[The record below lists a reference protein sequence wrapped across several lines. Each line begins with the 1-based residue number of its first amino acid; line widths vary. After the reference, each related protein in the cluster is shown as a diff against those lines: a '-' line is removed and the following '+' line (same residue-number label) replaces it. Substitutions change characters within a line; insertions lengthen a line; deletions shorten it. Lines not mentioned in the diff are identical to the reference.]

1 MKQRRFQM
9 LGLLVLLLMAAGCSQ
24 QRDDRLEAAIH
35 ARYGGEALFSTVI
48 QMRLNQGNFVSDYT
62 LSYAGQPENG
72 HILTVTAPS
81 EVAGLAVQVR
91 RDKTIE
97 VTYDGAVFL
106 PANLD
111 GTTLSP
117 IAILC
122 DLISNWQA
130 GYADSVQTE
139 KQNGQTVVIW
149 TAFSD
154 DTGEEMTYR
163 TVFQKDTLEP
173 RRAECF
179 HAGVCVLSLSFS
191 AQQWIKT

>member
-1 MKQRRFQM
+1 MRQKRFRA
-9 LGLLVLLLMAAGCSQ
+9 LGLLALILVASGCSQ

-35 ARYGGEALFSTVI
+35 ARYGGEVLFSSVI
-48 QMRLNQGNFVSDYT
+48 QMRLNQEDLVSDYT
-62 LSYAGQPENG
+62 LSYAKQPENG

-81 EVAGLAVQVR
+81 EVAGLVVQVYS
-91 RDKTIE
+91 DNSIE

-106 PANLD
+106 PANLE

-122 DLISNWQA
+122 DLVSNWQN
-130 GYADSVQTE
+130 GYADSIQTE
-139 KQNGQTVVIW
+139 KQNDQTVVIW

-173 RRAECF
+173 RCAECF
-179 HAGVCVLSLSFS
+179 HAGVCVLSLMFS
-191 AQQWIKT
+191 DQQWIET

>member
-1 MKQRRFQM
+1 MKRSRFPI
-9 LGLLVLLLMAAGCSQ
+9 LGLLVLMLVASGCSQ

-35 ARYGGEALFSTVI
+35 ARYGGEAHFSSII
-48 QMRLNQGNFVSDYT
+48 QMRLNQGDFVSDYT
-62 LSYAGQPENG
+62 VSYAGQPENG

-81 EVAGLAVQVR
+81 EVAGLVIQVR
-91 RDKTIE
+91 NDKTIE

-106 PANLD
+106 PANLE

-122 DLISNWQA
+122 DLVSNWQT
-130 GYADSVQTE
+130 GYADSIQTE
-139 KQNGQTVVIW
+139 KQNDQTVVIW
-149 TAFSD
+149 TAYSA

-173 RRAECF
+173 RSADCF
-179 HAGVCVLSLSFS
+179 HAGVCVLSLTFS
-191 AQQWIKT
+191 DQQWTET